1 MPRAPKITAEQVA
14 ALLLELKNLREEVE
28 RLKNPPAKA
37 AAAPPPAAG
46 KWKDATPEKK
56 KELLK
61 ENWQE
66 NKDIYNANK
75 RAKRAAMRAAA
86 KVAAAPAAESSSDEE
101 ETVVPAP
108 PPPPPTPAK
117 KARKNAKQPKPT
129 AEAVP
134 AEPSRLREIFGTSV
148 ECPKDKDEWAVKHTF
163 KWDKLSPITASQYV
177 INARTALTK
186 SGYSPPKTTDP
197 IAVVDY
203 AMTEKFDVWKVITET
218 TDPKYGVSTRNNFAK
233 GLLGVFNHKIRTL
246 PEDHADMHRLCVL
259 ATIFHL
265 SNAKAKDDTNENHQQ
280 QGQSAL
286 AEANTVEWN
295 EWKTKAAAYIAAAD
309 NSFKA
314 QQNAMIAAV
323 YSMIPPVRRNWFN
336 MEVVKTAPAK
346 GERRNCLLIKPDGI
360 DVYWGDFKNWR
371 SFESEM
377 PLRLPI
383 ENAALVALVRKYAAT
398 LQSKWFFPRTN
409 TAEAKNLSRAAFGT
423 RIGNLTN
430 EIVEKRFTPNRMRA
444 SFITNWHKNNT
455 TGAVDVP
462 AMRAVMRQLHQTNI
476 GVHLSYTKAKAAWN
490 KALKG
495 IVAEGAKTDG

>member
-37 AAAPPPAAG
+37 AAPPPPAAG

-86 KVAAAPAAESSSDEE
+86 KVAAAPAAAPAAESSDEE
-101 ETVVPAP
+101 EVVVPAPAP
-108 PPPPPTPAK
+108 PPPAK
-117 KARKNAKQPKPT
+117 KAKKGKPAA
-129 AEAVP
+129 AEPVP
-134 AEPSRLREIFGTSV
+134 AEPPRLREIYGTSV
-148 ECPKDKDEWAVKHTF
+148 ACPEDKDTWVSKHTL
-163 KWDKLSPITASQYV
+163 KWDKLSEITKEQYL
-177 INARTALTK
+177 INSRSALIK
-186 SGYSPPKTTDP
+186 VGYAPPKTTDP
-197 IAVVDY
+197 EVIVDY
-203 AMTEKFDVWKVITET
+203 AMAENFDVWKVITET

-233 GLLGVFNHKIRTL
+233 ALLGVFNHKIRTL
-246 PEDHADMHRLCVL
+246 PEGHADMHRLCVL

-265 SNAKAKDDTNENHQQ
+265 SNAKAKDDTNENHDL

-286 AEANTVEWN
+286 AAANTVEWD
-295 EWKTKAAAYIAAAD
+295 EWKTKSAAYIAAAD

-314 QQNAMIAAV
+314 QQNAMIVAV

-346 GERRNCLLIKPDGI
+346 DDRRNCILIKPNEI
-360 DVYWGDFKNWR
+360 VVYWGDFKNWR
-371 SFESEM
+371 SFEKD

-383 ENAALVALVRKYAAT
+383 ESAELATLVRKYAAT
-398 LQSKWFFPRTN
+398 LKTKWFFPRTN
-409 TAEAKNLSRAAFGT
+409 TAEANNLTRETFGR
-423 RIGNLTN
+423 RIGDITN
-430 EIVEKRFTPNRMRA
+430 GFVGKRFTPNRMRA
-444 SFITNWHKNNT
+444 SFITNWHKNNAT
-455 TGAVDVP
+455 RAVNVP

-476 GVHLSYTKAKAAWN
+476 AVHLGYSKVKAAWN
-490 KALKG
+490 KAVAG
-495 IVAEGAKTDG
+495 IMAEAEKSDG